1 MEVFKNVLKVGL
13 LAILI
18 LLVVKLVLY
27 TVIAVLLDFILFL
40 FGVTFS
46 YKLYWAIVVVMESLR
61 FLFHKRNDDK

>member
-1 MEVFKNVLKVGL
+1 MEVFKNILKVGL

-27 TVIAVLLDFILFL
+27 TVLAVLLDFVLFL

-46 YKLYWAIVVVMESLR
+46 YKLYWAIVVIMETLR
-61 FLFHKRNDDK
+61 FLFRKSNDDK